1 MFLYI
6 VLAFIL
12 LVCIFIIVLHQFL
25 EKKTVYKDLK
35 NKHVVITGGS
45 SGIGKS
51 IASEAAKL
59 GAHVTIIGRDIPK
72 LILSV
77 GDITAHCKPYSGQKI
92 QYASLDVTTDFDS
105 IEKCLSKLEADVG
118 PIFMLINCAGM
129 CICGQFDKMKVEAI
143 KQMIDLNYF
152 GTAYPTRYILPKMKE
167 RNEGVIV
174 FVSTEAA
181 LLGIYGYSAYG
192 AAKWAVRGLAE
203 SVFME
208 LVGTNVSLTLAFPPD
223 TDTPGFKNEELT
235 KPKETK
241 LISGSGGLHTAE
253 EVGRKLLRDA
263 LKGKTYSVF
272 GFSGHLLSILY
283 CGTIDSA
290 TQVLLQILSLGF
302 IRAIMVAIQLSF
314 HKIVREGLEEKV
326 NDDSNKEKTQ

>member
-6 VLAFIL
+6 ILGLALVVCIL
-12 LVCIFIIVLHQFL
+12 LMILHRCL
-25 EKKTVYKDLK
+25 EKKTVYRDLK

-45 SGIGKS
+45 SGIGKA

-59 GAHVTIIGRDIPK
+59 GAHVTIIGRDLQK
-72 LILSV
+72 LILAVS
-77 GDITAHCKPYSGQKI
+77 DISAHCKPYSGQKI
-92 QYASLDVTTDFDS
+92 QYASLDVTADYSS
-105 IEKCLSKLEADVG
+105 IEKSFSKIEVDVG

-129 CICGQFDKMKVEAI
+129 CICGQFDKMKVEDI

-152 GTAYPTRYILPKMKE
+152 GTAYPTRYVLPKMKE
-167 RNEGVIV
+167 RDEGLIV

-181 LLGIYGYSAYG
+181 MLGIYGYSAYG

-203 SVFME
+203 SIFME
-208 LVGTNVSLTLAFPPD
+208 LVGTNVRLTLAFPPD

-241 LISGSGGLHTAE
+241 LISGSGGLHSAE
-253 EVGRKLLRDA
+253 EVGRKLIRDA
-263 LKGKTYSVF
+263 LNGKTYSVF

-283 CGTIDSA
+283 CGTIESV
-290 TQVLLQILSLGF
+290 TQVVLQILSLGL
-302 IRAIMVAIQLSF
+302 IRAIMVAVQLSF
-314 HKIVREGLEEKV
+314 HKIVRDGLLEKQSVEEEK
-326 NDDSNKEKTQ
+326 EKAQ

>member
-1 MFLYI
+1 MIFFIGIGFLI
-6 VLAFIL
+6 ALSFFML
-12 LVCIFIIVLHQFL
+12 VLHLLL
-25 EKKTVYKDLK
+25 EKKIVYKDLK
-35 NKHVVITGGS
+35 KKHVVVTGGS
-45 SGIGKS
+45 SGIGKAVA
-51 IASEAAKL
+51 IEAAQL

-77 GDITAHCKPYSGQKI
+77 TEITSHCTPYSGQKI
-92 QYASLDVTTDFDS
+92 QYVPLDITCDYSS
-105 IEKCLSKLEADVG
+105 IEKALSKLENDVG
-118 PIFMLINCAGM
+118 PVFMLVNCAGM
-129 CICGQFDKMKVEAI
+129 CICGQFDKMLVTNI

-152 GTAYPTRYILPKMKE
+152 GTAYPTRYVLPGMKE
-167 RNEGVIV
+167 RDEGIIV

-208 LVGTNVSLTLAFPPD
+208 LVGTNVRLTLAFPPD

-241 LISGSGGLHTAE
+241 LISGSGGLHSAE
-253 EVGRKLLRDA
+253 DVGKKLLHDA
-263 LKGKTYSVF
+263 LEGKKYSVY
-272 GFSGHLLSILY
+272 GFSGHLLSTLY

-290 TQVLLQILSLGF
+290 TQVLLQVLSLGI
-302 IRAIMVAIQLSF
+302 IRAIMVGVQLSF
-314 HKIVREGLEEKV
+314 HKIVRDGL
-326 NDDSNKEKTQ
+326 KEKEEIETIKNKKL

>member
-1 MFLYI
+1 MILIYI
-6 VLAFIL
+6 GVVIL
-12 LVCIFIIVLHQFL
+12 IMIIILIALHKCL
-25 EKKTVYKDLK
+25 EKKIVYKNLK
-35 NKHVVITGGS
+35 NRHVVITGGS

-51 IASEAAKL
+51 VAIEAAKL
-59 GAHVTIIGRDIPK
+59 GANVTIIGRDIQK

-77 GDITAHCKPYSGQKI
+77 SEITGHCKPYSGQKVNYI
-92 QYASLDVTTDFDS
+92 SLDITSDYDT
-105 IEKCLSKLEADVG
+105 IQKCLSKAESDIG

-129 CICGQFDKMKVEAI
+129 CICGQFENMKIEHI

-152 GTAYPTRYILPKMKE
+152 GTAYPTRYVLPGMKK
-167 RNEGVIV
+167 RNEGLIV

-208 LVGTNVSLTLAFPPD
+208 LIGTNVRLTLAFPPD

-241 LISGSGGLHTAE
+241 LISGSGGLHTPE
-253 EVGRKLLRDA
+253 EVGRKLIRDSMN
-263 LKGKTYSVF
+263 GKVYSVF

-283 CGTIDSA
+283 CGTIDNV
-290 TQVLLQILSLGF
+290 TQVLLQIFSLG
-302 IRAIMVAIQLSF
+302 ILKAVMIGVQLSF
-314 HKIVREGLEEKV
+314 HKIVRDGLK
-326 NDDSNKEKTQ
+326 DKDMSDSEKEKSL

>member
-6 VLAFIL
+6 IL
-12 LVCIFIIVLHQFL
+12 GLIIAVCSFLIILHQCL
-25 EKKTVYKDLK
+25 EKKTVYTDLK

-45 SGIGKS
+45 SGIGKAA
-51 IASEAAKL
+51 ASEAAKL
-59 GAHVTIIGRDIPK
+59 GAHVTIIGRDIQK
-72 LILSV
+72 LILAVS
-77 GDITAHCKPYSGQKI
+77 DITAHCKPYSGQKI
-92 QYASLDVTTDFDS
+92 QYATLDVTTDYDS
-105 IEKCLSKLEADVG
+105 IEKCLSQIERDVG

-152 GTAYPTRYILPKMKE
+152 GTAYPTRYVLPKMKE
-167 RNEGVIV
+167 RNEGSIV

-208 LVGTNVSLTLAFPPD
+208 LVGTNVRLTLAFPPD

-241 LISGSGGLHTAE
+241 QISGSGGLHTAE
-253 EVGRKLLRDA
+253 EVGRKMIKDA
-263 LKGKTYSVF
+263 MNGKTYSVF

-290 TQVLLQILSLGF
+290 TQVLLQILSLGV

-314 HKIVREGLEEKV
+314 HKIVRKGLEEQH
-326 NDDSNKEKTQ
+326 NEKEKDKVQ